1 MRVGN
6 RNMRIQ
12 VGNNA
17 VLFAVV
23 ALEMAYRED
32 SASAAPRRRRVLRPL
47 FECTQSLFLTSCR
60 RLREQRKVKSHARR

>member
-47 FECTQSLFLTSCR
+47 SIRTNLLLLGVRQAL
-60 RLREQRKVKSHARR
+60 QRQ

>member
-32 SASAAPRRRRVLRPL
+32 SASAAPRRRRVLSMWCGIRYAL
-47 FECTQSLFLTSCR
+47 SAWRTRCAACTP
-60 RLREQRKVKSHARR
+60 